1 MERILIRSG
10 VAPWAEYNALDV
22 ITDKIIGN
30 NTGNLLFAN
39 SITRLVATA
48 DSRVDF
54 ISDLMLVKKQI
65 TAQEINENYDRLI
78 LPMANA
84 FREDF
89 ARKCLKHWTAL
100 IRQLTIPVTVTG
112 IGIQLPY
119 EPHLEQPREFDGA
132 ARDFI
137 AAVLDHSASVG
148 VRGQI
153 TYDYLKGL
161 GFSQIDVT
169 GCPSLA
175 LNGPGLPLREKQPLT
190 PESKLCFTGSVS
202 NPPDFKKF
210 AVRCTERFPNTYF
223 VPQFIDDLRLMYLG
237 IPHPDTAD
245 SRVLHPTNLDHP
257 VFVEDKARFF
267 INLPSM
273 FAFNREMDFNYG
285 TRIHG
290 AIGNI
295 LCGVPSLLFPTDAR
309 IRELAEYHNIPA
321 IPASAVTPDTDLAAL
336 YDQTDFRQ
344 VNNGHAERFWHL
356 IDFLNENGIKTIYD
370 DRTGTPARSLY
381 DEKTAA
387 TSYAQPVHSMLVRP
401 PGRYRR
407 ASATQRDRGRQP
419 PGHAA
424 ARQPAQGHPAARAQQ
439 KASRANSGAK
449 RRAQSPENRTE
460 SNQKALAP
468 PGLVPAHLHL
478 WHWSRP
484 PEKEASPITGERKIN
499 AARCNYQA
507 CKIWEQGSVPCSPCS
522 IMKSN
527 NKKGQS
533 EDCPF
538 CYGFVRRT
546 YAFFSAIAACAAAR
560 RAIGTRNGE
569 QDT

>member
-1 MERILIRSG
+1 MERILIRAG

-54 ISDLMLVKKQI
+54 ISDLTLVKKQI

-175 LNGPGLPLREKQPLT
+175 LNGPGLPLREAAFDPGIQAVLYR
-190 PESKLCFTGSVS
+190 LCVQSAGFQ
-202 NPPDFKKF
+202 K
-210 AVRCTERFPNTYF
+210 VRR
-223 VPQFIDDLRLMYLG
+223 
-237 IPHPDTAD
+237 
-245 SRVLHPTNLDHP
+245 
-257 VFVEDKARFF
+257 
-267 INLPSM
+267 
-273 FAFNREMDFNYG
+273 
-285 TRIHG
+285 
-290 AIGNI
+290 
-295 LCGVPSLLFPTDAR
+295 
-309 IRELAEYHNIPA
+309 
-321 IPASAVTPDTDLAAL
+321 
-336 YDQTDFRQ
+336 
-344 VNNGHAERFWHL
+344 
-356 IDFLNENGIKTIYD
+356 
-370 DRTGTPARSLY
+370 
-381 DEKTAA
+381 
-387 TSYAQPVHSMLVRP
+387 
-401 PGRYRR
+401 
-407 ASATQRDRGRQP
+407 
-419 PGHAA
+419 
-424 ARQPAQGHPAARAQQ
+424 
-439 KASRANSGAK
+439 
-449 RRAQSPENRTE
+449 
-460 SNQKALAP
+460 ALAP
-468 PGLVPAHLHL
+468 NG
-478 WHWSRP
+478 
-484 PEKEASPITGERKIN
+484 SPTPTLCLSLLTICG
-499 AARCNYQA
+499 
-507 CKIWEQGSVPCSPCS
+507 
-522 IMKSN
+522 
-527 NKKGQS
+527 
-533 EDCPF
+533 
-538 CYGFVRRT
+538 
-546 YAFFSAIAACAAAR
+546 
-560 RAIGTRNGE
+560 
-569 QDT
+569 